1 MRRVKT
7 IGILFLAFVMIIGS
21 TACGGDTN
29 SKDQT
34 SQSPAAGTNAAA
46 SPASALSSE
55 VSAAASPSATPADGT
70 TAAASPS
77 ATPADSASA
86 SPTSAPTA
94 TVSASAAP
102 AGTPVASAAPVEN
115 TYPENGLSKTDKV
128 TLKLGFFEGGVGR
141 AWMDYAIKTFTQKF
155 QNVKIEITSSPTIE
169 KTIMTKV
176 SAGNND
182 DMFDIFSTTRLTWE
196 ELADAGKIAA
206 MDDLW
211 ERAPYD
217 TPGKKVKDLMFSS
230 SYKYQRFKRL
240 GKTYAIDYGLDV
252 MGLFYDKAFF
262 KKNGW
267 NEQPKTYEEFLQLCD
282 AIKAKNIYP
291 MTFYRGYQW
300 GLFKPK
306 EFELALEN
314 GNTKF
319 EYNFRNFIGSQY
331 TAPESITMWTRM
343 YEMGQKKYFE
353 PGSGTITH
361 TISQMQLI
369 QHRVAMV
376 ASGSWIQNE
385 MKNATPAGFE
395 WGFMAMPFVS
405 KAGSKLCVQ
414 QAAED
419 SLFVWAGKPELN
431 VKWAKEF
438 VLWMQNLDVQ
448 SEIVKSG
455 MMSIRADFSKSA
467 DRVTKLQG
475 VCKTITQILAT
486 GNVITVDISTRDV
499 VMNDPNGYGDEA
511 WKLADEARV
520 AVALG
525 KKDPLPMLKAAEE
538 LLQKAVATGVKK

>member
-7 IGILFLAFVMIIGS
+7 IGILFMAFVMIIGS

-29 SKDQT
+29 SEEQT
-34 SQSPAAGTNAAA
+34 SQSPA
-46 SPASALSSE
+46 
-55 VSAAASPSATPADGT
+55 VGT
-70 TAAASPS
+70 TAAASPTGAPSSGAS
-77 ATPADSASA
+77 ALPSATPAAGSTAAASPSTTPADSASA
-86 SPTSAPTA
+86 SPASSPTA
-94 TVSASAAP
+94 AVTASAAP
-102 AGTPVASAAPVEN
+102 AGTPLASTAPAEN

-128 TLKLGFFEGGVGR
+128 TLKMGFFEGGVGR

-155 QNVKIEITSSPTIE
+155 PNVKIEITSSPTIE
-169 KTIMTKV
+169 KIIMPKI

-182 DMFDIFSTTRLTWE
+182 DMFDIFSNTRLTWE
-196 ELADAGKIAA
+196 EFADAGKLAT

-211 ERAPYD
+211 DRAPYD
-217 TPGKKVKDLMFSS
+217 TPGKKLRDLMSSS
-230 SYKYQRFKRL
+230 SYKYQRFKRQ
-240 GKTYAIDYGLDV
+240 GKVYAIEYGLDV

-267 NEQPKTYEEFLQLCD
+267 NEQPKTYEEFLKLCD
-282 AIKAKNIYP
+282 TIKAKNIYP

-306 EFELALEN
+306 EFELAMEN

-319 EYNFRNFIGSQY
+319 EYNFRNFIGAQY

-405 KAGSKLCVQ
+405 KAGSKICVQ
-414 QAAED
+414 QASED
-419 SLFVWAGKPELN
+419 SLLIWAGKPELN

-448 SEIVKSG
+448 TEIVKSG
-455 MMSIRADFSKSA
+455 MMSVRTDFSKSPA
-467 DRVTKLQG
+467 RVAKLQG
-475 VCKTITQILAT
+475 VCKSITEILAT
-486 GNVITVDISTRDV
+486 GNIISVDILTREV

-525 KKDPLPMLKAAEE
+525 KKDPLPMLKEAEA
-538 LLQKAVATGVKK
+538 LLEKAVATGVKK